1 MIVETALLLLL
12 HLPLVSCCL
21 LPLFHRP
28 TRVASLRSARPLARL
43 IHLGMSRI
51 SSGTTST
58 RRWSLRM
65 RARGTIR
72 RIKRVRTRRIRRVF
86 MATLSSC
93 SHVSSTLR
101 ASSTRWGRIAHAIVC
116 VGVIPRWDERAWVG
130 GVVSAIVVVVVGGWW
145 RLIGRVCIGR
155 RRRVAYRRE

>member
-1 MIVETALLLLL
+1 
-12 HLPLVSCCL
+12 
-21 LPLFHRP
+21 
-28 TRVASLRSARPLARL
+28 
-43 IHLGMSRI
+43 
-51 SSGTTST
+51 
-58 RRWSLRM
+58 M

-101 ASSTRWGRIAHAIVC
+101 TSSTRWGRIAHAIVC

-130 GVVSAIVVVVVGGWW
+130 WVVSAIVVVVVVVEGNVGGWW